1 MFVCPF
7 MCPHLVRLAS
17 LISFIVI
24 YGPLQLLASL
34 VINTIWSYLM
44 IALIIC
50 GLFLY
55 DLNLTLSA
63 RSLNSSPMPPLSLAL
78 ASKPFSAITGKSLTT
93 PAPAISFSPRAFTS
107 ACPAPTHRPR
117 MVKLNALFALSIMLF
132 APCSFRR
139 PCLPGTGWRPSPR
152 RLFSSTYCPPKL

>member
-1 MFVCPF
+1 MFVYPF

-34 VINTIWSYLM
+34 VINTIWSFLM
-44 IALIIC
+44 IAPIIC

-63 RSLNSSPMPPLSLAL
+63 RSLNSSPTPTLSLAP
-78 ASKPFSAITGKSLTT
+78 ASKRYCATTGESLTT
-93 PAPAISFSPRAFTS
+93 LVPATSSSPRAFTFP
-107 ACPAPTHRPR
+107 CPALTPR
-117 MVKLNALFALSIMLF
+117 LRTVKLNALFGLSIMLF
-132 APCSFRR
+132 APCYFRR
-139 PCLPGTGWRPSPR
+139 PCLPPTGWRLSPR
-152 RLFSSTYCPPKL
+152 RLSCSTYCPPRL